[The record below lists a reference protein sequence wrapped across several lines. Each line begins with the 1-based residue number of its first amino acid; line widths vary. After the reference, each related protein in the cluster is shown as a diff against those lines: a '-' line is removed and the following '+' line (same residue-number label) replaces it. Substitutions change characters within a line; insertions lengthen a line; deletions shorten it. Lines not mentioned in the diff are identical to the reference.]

1 MPSLDELH
9 HDESRTAHH
18 RDSPNSSHTNIA
30 FIVHSSDSLTNNLPP
45 IVDNKPLARQKRRRT
60 SPEDQLILEAEYDKN
75 PKPDKAARM
84 DIVRRVALGEK
95 EVQIWFQNRRQAS
108 RRKSRPLEP
117 HEIAQY
123 QSMRSSQ
130 GGGPLSTEQSKL
142 LLRGDEERGSF
153 DGSPRP
159 PSFMSTPNQE
169 GRTQS
174 RIEGSV
180 SSLTSS
186 LPRFQSFEKSSQ
198 TPLSSQ
204 EGNYPSS
211 GYLAD
216 RRSGQFRSSQGAV
229 EESPSLPAIQI
240 SPSNPLPR
248 PRQLER
254 KPSNVRLSLTADGA
268 ARIVTKNDS
277 SPSPPRKRPSPM
289 PAPMDPPRAE
299 NAEAMSAGGD
309 ARESTPSLPRPAL
322 ARKASGRSRDS
333 RAWEFWA
340 DKDAR
345 SQLEEK
351 AHEETSGSAADA
363 IGRLRST
370 SGRNILG
377 VLTGKRSFLHGET
390 PASKRSRRTP
400 LLQRSQSMQNKQS
413 PSLLGRSKS
422 GTSPKKLKKAQSGLG
437 IQMVATD
444 SDKENWSPERSV
456 SRYDGAESPVDSE
469 TTQGSRRLSTITP
482 GKTLHRVLDGIEE
495 QAATSSD
502 PEDDDEIAH
511 FMGAGRERKS
521 NSVSEEEELDCVQG
535 LLSLSQGNWK

>member
-1 MPSLDELH
+1 MPALDERH
-9 HDESRTAHH
+9 HNENRAARHN
-18 RDSPNSSHTNIA
+18 DSPSSSHTNIA

-45 IVDNKPLARQKRRRT
+45 NVDNKPLARQKRRRT

-130 GGGPLSTEQSKL
+130 GGGPLSSEQSKIL
-142 LLRGDEERGSF
+142 LGRDEERGSIG
-153 DGSPRP
+153 DSARP
-159 PSFMSTPNQE
+159 TSFMSTPN
-169 GRTQS
+169 R
-174 RIEGSV
+174 EGSV
-180 SSLTSS
+180 SGRVDGSASS
-186 LPRFQSFEKSSQ
+186 LESSATRYQSFEKTSQ

-204 EGNYPSS
+204 ETNYPSS

-216 RRSGQFRSSQGAV
+216 RRSGFFRSSQGTV
-229 EESPSLPAIQI
+229 EDSPSLPPVQVSSADA
-240 SPSNPLPR
+240 PPR
-248 PRQLER
+248 PRALER

-268 ARIVTKNDS
+268 AKIVMKNDS

-289 PAPMDPPRAE
+289 PSAMDPPSIERTE
-299 NAEAMSAGGD
+299 NASLAGD
-309 ARESTPSLPRPAL
+309 ARDSTPSISRPL
-322 ARKASGRSRDS
+322 LTRKASGRSRDS

-377 VLTGKRSFLHGET
+377 ALTGKRSFMHGEN
-390 PASKRSRRTP
+390 PASKRSKRAP
-400 LLQRSQSMQNKQS
+400 LLQRSQSLQNKQS
-413 PSLLGRSKS
+413 PGLLGRSKS
-422 GTSPKKLKKAQSGLG
+422 GTSPRKFKKAQSGLG
-437 IQMVATD
+437 IQMITTD
-444 SDKENWSPERSV
+444 SDKENWSPERQF
-456 SRYDGAESPVDSE
+456 RGYDGAESPVDSE
-469 TTQGSRRLSTITP
+469 TTQGSRRRSTVTP
-482 GKTLHRVLDGIEE
+482 GKLLHRALDGIEE
-495 QAATSSD
+495 HATVSSD
-502 PEDDDEIAH
+502 ADEDDEIAH
-511 FMGAGRERKS
+511 FMGGRERKS